1 MKTCRQLQF
10 LSIYINRRE
19 TEIMRSHEINMLVCA
34 RMGVLW
40 GTGRA
45 IWLAGSVESE
55 LRSLAALCPSFQFPV
70 SVLSAAQ
77 CAAEA

>member
-1 MKTCRQLQF
+1 
-10 LSIYINRRE
+10 
-19 TEIMRSHEINMLVCA
+19 MLVRA

-70 SVLSAAQ
+70 SALSAAQ

>member
-1 MKTCRQLQF
+1 MKTCRQLKF

-19 TEIMRSHEINMLVCA
+19 TEIMRSHEINLLVHAC
-34 RMGVLW
+34 MGVLW
-40 GTGRA
+40 GIGRT

-55 LRSLAALCPSFQFPV
+55 LQSLAALCPSFQFLV
-70 SVLSAAQ
+70 SALSAAQ